1 MNDRNACD
9 WPNDESSEDRFTR
22 AFHGVPFGAAI
33 LTEAD
38 ARVVDVNDRALE
50 LLALSR
56 SMAIGKTLDALD
68 VVAESGSWL
77 GAVRRAVVGRG
88 RAVRLRR
95 ATGEV
100 VEVLVWF
107 QPLET
112 DGERSVLVLLQDQ
125 RETRHLETQLILA
138 QKAEAVGRLAGA
150 VAHDLNNLLT
160 AIVGSTEIARHRLHE
175 PSMLSQDLD
184 HVVHA
189 ADRAASLTS
198 RLLQYGRGQAESP
211 QTIDLGEAV
220 REAERTVRQLAGEG
234 VSTELA
240 VPPVTMQVRMEP
252 AEFERI
258 LVNLVVNARDAMAH
272 GGRLRIALQPRAI
285 DQAAAVLRRDA
296 WPVRRAGGQRY
307 RGGDRSGSAASGL
320 RAVLHDQD
328 GRGTGRGWACRRCSR
343 RRVASAVRPPSH
355 PRRARGRR

>member
-1 MNDRNACD
+1 MVVAGLFLMRQLSVLKAF
-9 WPNDESSEDRFTR
+9 ERSERLRLAQRRSSEDRFTR

-56 SMAIGKTLDALD
+56 SVAIGKTLDALD

-77 GAVRRAVVGRG
+77 DAVRRAVVGRG

-160 AIVGSTEIARHRLHE
+160 AIVGSTEIAR
-175 PSMLSQDLD
+175 
-184 HVVHA
+184 
-189 ADRAASLTS
+189 
-198 RLLQYGRGQAESP
+198 YGF
-211 QTIDLGEAV
+211 T
-220 REAERTVRQLAGEG
+220 
-234 VSTELA
+234 
-240 VPPVTMQVRMEP
+240 
-252 AEFERI
+252 
-258 LVNLVVNARDAMAH
+258 N
-272 GGRLRIALQPRAI
+272 PRC
-285 DQAAAVLRRDA
+285 
-296 WPVRRAGGQRY
+296 
-307 RGGDRSGSAASGL
+307 
-320 RAVLHDQD
+320 
-328 GRGTGRGWACRRCSR
+328 CRRISITSCT
-343 RRVASAVRPPSH
+343 RPT
-355 PRRARGRR
+355 ARHR